1 MSLEAIKTISEA
13 EEQAKNIRAVAA
25 AEAKRVLGEAEAA
38 GKAAVEAAEKKGR
51 DELAELAKKADE
63 KALESAKALAA
74 ENDKLKAGLRDRAEK
89 RMEQAVS
96 LIVER
101 IVNS

>member
-1 MSLEAIKTISEA
+1 MS
-13 EEQAKNIRAVAA
+13 V
-25 AEAKRVLGEAEAA
+25 
-38 GKAAVEAAEKKGR
+38 AVEAAEKKAR
-51 DELAELAKKADE
+51 DELAELSGKADE

-74 ENDKLKAGLRDRAEK
+74 ENERQKAELRSRAEA